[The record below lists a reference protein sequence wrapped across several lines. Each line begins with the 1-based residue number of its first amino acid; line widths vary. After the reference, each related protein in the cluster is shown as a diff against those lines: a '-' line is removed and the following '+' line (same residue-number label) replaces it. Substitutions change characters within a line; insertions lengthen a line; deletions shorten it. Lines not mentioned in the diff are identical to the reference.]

1 MKEDIA
7 PGKEQF
13 MQYKRNSMIHKLKLF
28 LLGVFDFLSF
38 VFEDEKKP
46 AGSRMKTPYKPI
58 IKEQEFDS

>member
-1 MKEDIA
+1 
-7 PGKEQF
+7 

>member
-1 MKEDIA
+1 LKENIA

-28 LLGVFDFLSF
+28 LLNVFDFLFF
-38 VFEDEKKP
+38 VFDDEKKP
-46 AGSRMKTPYKPI
+46 AGSKMKASYKPI